1 MNNYFHNRKGVTLV
15 ELIITIAIFSLVIS
29 IIFSMNIFGIRS
41 FALSR
46 DSADSQFEVRMPT
59 DFIAKKIRYAN
70 SIKILSTIPT
80 TPTPNSHQIYLENG
94 EIIYKDA
101 GSDSLIIGTSNVDDY
116 TLLFEKTSNNM
127 ISYTIGKSGTTKF
140 NLKTEVV
147 GLNLDKIGITGD
159 TNGIYVEFFTDNAD
173 GVTPVSI
180 VSLADPPTA
189 YAQLNTA
196 VSTPLRVTATMSDGS
211 TRKVAARWTPSTIDT
226 STTGMR
232 TSVGRVVGYNGTA
245 TFTVVVGN
253 YTISNIDDI
262 TISINQGQ
270 LFAMPD
276 YVTAES
282 SDGSNTFTHEV
293 PVLSWD
299 TMITSTIAGTFTAQ
313 GTVDGYK
320 DIDGNLKEFTLTV
333 IVNALSITDIADITA
348 TVNQGVSYTPPT
360 EVAATMSDGSTNTY
374 PITWSPLTIDTS
386 TYGTKYATG
395 TVVGYSNP
403 VNLTLTV
410 IQSKIPKPVV
420 AITKGGKNG
429 TIKVIGLA
437 GATATITKNGGGVVG
452 TGIIGVYGEVEIT
465 VVNTNNLDKVVLS
478 KTGWLNSDPYIF

>member
-1 MNNYFHNRKGVTLV
+1 MNNYLDNRKGITLV
-15 ELIITIAIFSLVIS
+15 ELLITIAIFSLVIS

-127 ISYTIGKSGTTKF
+127 VSYTIGKSGTTKF
-140 NLKTEVV
+140 NLKTEVI

-159 TNGIYVEFFTDNAD
+159 VSGIYVEFFTDNAD

-180 VSLADPPTA
+180 ASLSDPPTM

-196 VSTPLRVTATMSDGS
+196 VSTPLRVTAAMSDGS
-211 TRKVAARWTPSTIDT
+211 TRNVAARWTPSTIDT
-226 STTGMR
+226 STTGMK

-253 YTISNIDDI
+253 YTISNIADV
-262 TISINQGQ
+262 TISINHNQ
-270 LFAMPD
+270 LFSMPT

-282 SDGSNTFTHEV
+282 TDGTNTFFHEV
-293 PVLSWD
+293 PVVWD
-299 TMITSTIAGTFTAQ
+299 TSITSANIGTFVSN
-313 GTVDGYK
+313 GTVDGYA
-320 DIDGNLKEFTLTV
+320 NPFTLTV
-333 IVNALSITDIADITA
+333 IVNGLSISNIADVSA

-360 EVAATMSDGSTNTY
+360 EVIATMSDGSTNPY
-374 PITWSPLTIDTS
+374 SVTWSPSTIDTS
-386 TYGTKYATG
+386 THGTKYATG
-395 TVVGYSNP
+395 TVVGYSNT

-410 IQSKIPKPVV
+410 IQSKIPKPVG
-420 AITKGGKNG
+420 AIITGGNNG
-429 TIKVIGLA
+429 RIRVTGLI
-437 GATATITKNGGGVVG
+437 GATATLRKSNGQTLG
-452 TGIIGVYGEVEIT
+452 TGVIGASGEVEIT
-465 VVNTNNLDKVVLS
+465 GINTNNLHDVVLS